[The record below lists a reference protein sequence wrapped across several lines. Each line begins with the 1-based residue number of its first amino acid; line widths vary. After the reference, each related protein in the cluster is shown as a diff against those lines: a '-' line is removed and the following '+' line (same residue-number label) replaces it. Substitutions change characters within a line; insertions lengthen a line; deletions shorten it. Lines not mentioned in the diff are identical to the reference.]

1 MRQFK
6 ARKII
11 KRKKHV
17 KLKIFI
23 FTLFF
28 FFSYVFCFKKLNY
41 YKKDKNMLNEN
52 INYINLNIK
61 KIISRKVEESINNPI
76 LFLEDNI
83 KLKKEK
89 VEIVNMVVEEEKKQ
103 QEEVII
109 ENKPLVYIY
118 NTHQTETYF
127 DYSVYDAASL
137 LSEKLNNNGIKS
149 LFEEKSIPVFM
160 QDNNLKYS
168 KSYTV
173 SRKYLNEAKDK
184 YNSLNYFFDIHRDA
198 LSKNKSTINIDGKN
212 YAKILLLVGLENPNY
227 ERNLINAEK
236 LNEIINKKI
245 NGISRGIMKKEGEN
259 VNGIYNQDVSDNV
272 FLIEIGGNHNTKE
285 EVINTVNV
293 LTECIIEYIRGVV

>member
-89 VEIVNMVVEEEKKQ
+89 VENVNMVVEEEKKQ

-272 FLIEIGGNHNTKE
+272 FLIEIGGNHNNKE